1 RLCADASD
9 RRPGRAAARRCR
21 HARRGHGLRPARRPA
36 RTHRLGGAHSALA
49 QLFDRPPL
57 ARRTGPRAACTTTR
71 EGIIM
76 TAIIQTIETPDGA
89 LTILAD
95 DAQRVL
101 ASGWSDDQE
110 AVIRRV
116 HPSLRPDDIVE
127 GTTDAA
133 DAARAYY
140 AGDLS
145 AIDDV
150 AVRQYGTELQ
160 QAGWT
165 ALRRIAPGRPLTYS
179 GFAIELGS
187 PQAVRAAA
195 SICARNA
202 PALFV
207 PCHRVLRADGSLG
220 GFAWGLPVK
229 RSLLDRESGALAS

>member
-1 RLCADASD
+1 
-9 RRPGRAAARRCR
+9 
-21 HARRGHGLRPARRPA
+21 
-36 RTHRLGGAHSALA
+36 
-49 QLFDRPPL
+49 
-57 ARRTGPRAACTTTR
+57 
-71 EGIIM
+71 M
-76 TAIIQTIETPDGA
+76 TARIQTIETPDGA

-101 ASGWSDDQE
+101 ASGWSDDHAAIIE
-110 AVIRRV
+110 RV
-116 HPSLRPDDIVE
+116 HPSLRPADIAE

-140 AGDLS
+140 RGDLS
-145 AIDDV
+145 AIDAV
-150 AVRQYGTELQ
+150 AVRQHGTELQ
-160 QAGWT
+160 RAGWA
-165 ALRRIAPGRPLTYS
+165 ALRRIVPGSPLTYS
-179 GFAIELGS
+179 EFAIELGS

-229 RSLLDRESGALAS
+229 RRLLDREAALAA